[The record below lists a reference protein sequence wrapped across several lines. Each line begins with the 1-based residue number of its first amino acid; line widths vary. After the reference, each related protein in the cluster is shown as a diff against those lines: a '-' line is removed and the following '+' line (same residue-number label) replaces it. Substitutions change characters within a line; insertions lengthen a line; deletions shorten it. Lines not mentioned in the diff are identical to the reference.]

1 MKIFAI
7 FFFKI
12 HSANCLFV
20 HFVTTFISI
29 PFPITGFQESC
40 HFYERKTEWWWSIWQ
55 IICECIFPS
64 FLKWCG
70 NISAPGFAN
79 GSNFI
84 DYMASWSWGRLNQI
98 DWLLLA
104 SQDFCPMD
112 CFDKDC
118 HDDYMLW
125 IFFCKSWQILDKQIW
140 PECHIINY
148 SLISQCSVCTATLL
162 GPIFPSATLALG

>member
-1 MKIFAI
+1 MVTSCQYMLIIISGAGQRAKDEKGVWQITKLKIFAI

-104 SQDFCPMD
+104 SQDFAPWTALTKTVM
-112 CFDKDC
+112 
-118 HDDYMLW
+118 M
-125 IFFCKSWQILDKQIW
+125 
-140 PECHIINY
+140 IICCEF
-148 SLISQCSVCTATLL
+148 SFSKA
-162 GPIFPSATLALG
+162 GKF

>member
-20 HFVTTFISI
+20 HFLTTFISI
-29 PFPITGFQESC
+29 PFPFTGFQESC
-40 HFYERKTEWWWSIWQ
+40 HFYERKTEWWWSFWQ
-55 IICECIFPS
+55 IICKCIFPS

-79 GSNFI
+79 WSNFI
-84 DYMASWSWGRLNQI
+84 DYMASWSWGKLNQI

-104 SQDFCPMD
+104 SQDFAPWTALTKTVM
-112 CFDKDC
+112 
-118 HDDYMLW
+118 M
-125 IFFCKSWQILDKQIW
+125 
-140 PECHIINY
+140 IICCEFSFAKAGKY
-148 SLISQCSVCTATLL
+148 
-162 GPIFPSATLALG
+162 